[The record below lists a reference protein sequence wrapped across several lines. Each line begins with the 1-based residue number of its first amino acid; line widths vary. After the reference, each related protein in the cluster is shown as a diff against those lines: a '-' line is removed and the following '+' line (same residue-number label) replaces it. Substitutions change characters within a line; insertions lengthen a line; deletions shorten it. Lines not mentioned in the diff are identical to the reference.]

1 MHATKPRF
9 TSFFIICYNLIGFV
23 GLTACWIGFSNIAQA
38 DSLIISYLDY
48 TQILTIVL
56 TVAFFLSSY
65 LLILRRKEGYYIPVF
80 LLTFFICG
88 GFIVLLPLLITHL
101 FYFAHPKIS
110 ILFS

>member
-1 MHATKPRF
+1 MSANPQF
-9 TSFFIICYNLIGFV
+9 IFFFIVCYNLLGFI
-23 GLTACWIGFSNIAQA
+23 GLTACWMGFSNIVQA
-38 DSLIISYLDY
+38 DSLIVSYLDY

-56 TVAFFLSSY
+56 TVTFFLSSY

-88 GFIVLLPLLITHL
+88 GFILLIPLLMLHL
-101 FYFAHPKIS
+101 IYFTHPKTL